1 MSKKTVKFVQML
13 MILSLTAILLAGC
26 GSNEASVDA
35 YPEREIEMIIP
46 WAPGGGSDI
55 EGRLVTEHA
64 QNHIDTTFVNV
75 NLPGVGGTVGLE
87 ELEEKEA
94 NGYHLGQI
102 HEGLLVA
109 HHSGITPINF
119 DNFIPIA
126 AMSSADQILAVAS
139 HLDITTLEEFV
150 ELGQNEEIRFGG
162 TVSGIP
168 RVWLEQ
174 MGQELDI
181 NYNLVGYEGL
191 GEAIQAL
198 AGGHIDAAIV
208 DYPSAR
214 DFVEAGHM
222 NFLAVGTQERLEHA
236 PDVPTFTEEGYDIL
250 LSINRG
256 YVAPI
261 GTPQEVIDYLGQ
273 VFEDTA
279 NDQAYIEG
287 VTSAGASVNFMGP
300 EAYKAHLESQDA
312 IIKAI
317 IEEIEASE

>member
-1 MSKKTVKFVQML
+1 MKKKTFKLAITIFIVS
-13 MILSLTAILLAGC
+13 LSAILLVGC
-26 GSNEASVDA
+26 GGKEASVDS

-64 QNHIDTTFVNV
+64 QNQIDTTFVNV

-126 AMSSADQILAVAS
+126 AMSTADQILAVAS
-139 HLDITTLEEFV
+139 HLDVTTLEEFV
-150 ELGQNEEIRFGG
+150 ELGQSEEIRFGG

-181 NYNLVGYEGL
+181 QYNLVGYEGL

-208 DYPSAR
+208 DYPSAK

-222 NFLAVGTQERLEHA
+222 NFLAVGTQERLDHA
-236 PDVPTFTEEGYDIL
+236 SDVPTFIESGYDIV

-261 GTPQEVIDYLGQ
+261 GTPQEIIDYLGQ
-273 VFEDTA
+273 IFEETA
-279 NDQAYIEG
+279 NDPAYIEA
-287 VTSAGASVNFMGP
+287 VTNAGAGVNFMGP
-300 EAYKAHLESQDA
+300 EEYKAHLESQDA

-317 IEEIEASE
+317 IEDIEASE